1 MVPFSN
7 PPTAARASVLLVDDS
22 ATVLK
27 VVGRLLESHG
37 FAVAAVESGEEA
49 FERCLRQHFDLVVS
63 DVNMG
68 AVSGF
73 QLCRLLHG
81 VPETADLP
89 VVLLTEAEDPR
100 SRFWGRTA
108 GAAAYVPKSMVE
120 DWLLVE
126 IERVLDSS
134 PRHSSAIANGA
145 SGDTKPLERLAG
157 VLDEL
162 LFETTVAAEARRLT
176 LTAEDPQRFARQ
188 LLALA
193 ASVISAEYLVLRLA
207 SRHETSTTVLVRG
220 PWPDPPDQLLECLG
234 VGAVEATAPAV
245 IRVPGAR
252 QCDETPE
259 LVDSLELPIT
269 SGDDVLGWLT
279 AASTQTL
286 EASDRSTLELVA
298 REIGVVARIVLL
310 IEETRWLAATDALT
324 LLPNRRSSRE
334 RLELEIGR
342 MQRFGGSFAVA
353 LLDLDRFKGV
363 NDRHGHNAGDRV
375 LREVACTLGCAVRS
389 VDLVGRWGGEE
400 FLVVLAEVDEARA
413 VRTAERLCRAVAELR
428 APEQVPEPITCSLG
442 LAVWA
447 GETSPDRLVD
457 RADRALY
464 EAKGGGRNQVRL
476 AAPDAP

>member
-1 MVPFSN
+1 M
-7 PPTAARASVLLVDDS
+7 RASILLVDDS
-22 ATVLK
+22 VTVLR

-37 FAVAAVESGEEA
+37 FAVVTVDSGEEA
-49 FERCLRQHFDLVVS
+49 FERCLVQHFDLVVS

-89 VVLLTEAEDPR
+89 VVLLTEADDPR

-126 IERVLDSS
+126 IERVLTSS
-134 PRHSSAIANGA
+134 PRRSTAVTGNTA
-145 SGDTKPLERLAG
+145 GDPRPLERLAG

-176 LTAEDPQRFARQ
+176 LVAEDRQRFTRQ
-188 LLALA
+188 LLALV
-193 ASVISAEYLVLRLA
+193 ASVVSAEYLVLRLA
-207 SRHETSTTVLVRG
+207 SRHDQSAAVLVRG
-220 PWPDPPDQLLECLG
+220 PWPDPPDELLDRLG
-234 VGAVEATAPAV
+234 VSPCGPVTPEV

-252 QCDETPE
+252 QVDRTPE
-259 LVDSLELPIT
+259 LADSLELPILT
-269 SGDDVLGWLT
+269 GDDPIGWLL
-279 AASTQTL
+279 AASTAPL
-286 EASDRSTLELVA
+286 EASDRLTLEIVA
-298 REIGVVARIVLL
+298 REVGVVAKIVLL

-334 RLELEIGR
+334 RLELEISR
-342 MQRFGGSFAVA
+342 IDRYGGGFAVA
-353 LLDLDRFKGV
+353 ILDVDRFKRI
-363 NDRHGHNAGDRV
+363 NDRHGHNEGDRV
-375 LREVACTLGCAVRS
+375 LQEIARALGRS
-389 VDLVGRWGGEE
+389 IRSLDLVGRWGGEE
-400 FLVVLAEVDEARA
+400 FLVLISEVEERRA
-413 VRTAERLCRAVAELR
+413 LVAAERLRLAVASLHT
-428 APEQVPEPITCSLG
+428 PDQVPEPVTCSLG

-447 GETSPDRLVD
+447 GDASADRLVD

-464 EAKGGGRNQVRL
+464 EAKASGRNQVRL
-476 AAPDAP
+476 APADAS